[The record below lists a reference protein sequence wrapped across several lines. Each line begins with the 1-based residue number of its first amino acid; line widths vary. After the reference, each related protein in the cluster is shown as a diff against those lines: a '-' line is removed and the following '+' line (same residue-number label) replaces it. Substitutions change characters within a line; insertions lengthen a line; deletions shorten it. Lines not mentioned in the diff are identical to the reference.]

1 MSSKS
6 KKRRPERVS
15 MNKATTAAEVMFI
28 WAWMDALH
36 PSPDDVQ
43 KLKKSLNNV
52 AESVT
57 LGNLN
62 IWEIR
67 EAIRDEY
74 GWEIK

>member
-28 WAWMDALH
+28 WAWMEALH

-43 KLKKSLNNV
+43 KLKASLHNV
-52 AESVT
+52 AESVN

>member
-28 WAWMDALH
+28 WAWMEALH

-43 KLKKSLNNV
+43 KLKASLHNV
-52 AESVT
+52 AESVN

-67 EAIRDEY
+67 DAIRDEH

>member
-1 MSSKS
+1 
-6 KKRRPERVS
+6 
-15 MNKATTAAEVMFI
+15 MFI
-28 WAWMDALH
+28 WAWMDALN

-43 KLKKSLNNV
+43 KLKASLHNV
-52 AESVT
+52 AESVN
-57 LGNLN
+57 LRNLN